1 MTTVSA
7 QAQQYPETPP
17 ASPGPVLL
25 LGSGETS
32 STARKIYDQLLK
44 GFDPPVRMAVLETPA
59 GFEPNSDRVAG
70 RVAEFFRA
78 RLPHYRPIVE
88 VVPARARNTPYSP
101 DNPDILAP
109 LWTADVI
116 FAGAGSPSYAVRQ
129 LRVSLCWQSVLAR
142 HTQGAVL
149 ILASAATIAA
159 SRHTLPVYEI
169 FKVGEELHWKPGL
182 DIFGRYGL
190 ELAIVTHWNNRE
202 GGEELDTSHGF
213 MGRARFERLRA
224 MLPET
229 ATVLGIDEHT
239 GVILLPSQETCRVLG
254 VGGATILHN
263 GEERR
268 VNAPGSFPLG
278 WLGRFQMP
286 ERIKLCIPESVWQQ
300 IKQARLEAEVAL
312 RPTPEVLEL
321 VAARET
327 AREKKNWERADA
339 LRAEIERLGW
349 TIEDTPDG
357 PRVTRATAP

>member
-182 DIFGRYGL
+182 DLFGRYGL

>member
-1 MTTVSA
+1 
-7 QAQQYPETPP
+7 
-17 ASPGPVLL
+17 
-25 LGSGETS
+25 
-32 STARKIYDQLLK
+32 
-44 GFDPPVRMAVLETPA
+44 
-59 GFEPNSDRVAG
+59 
-70 RVAEFFRA
+70 
-78 RLPHYRPIVE
+78 
-88 VVPARARNTPYSP
+88 
-101 DNPDILAP
+101 
-109 LWTADVI
+109 
-116 FAGAGSPSYAVRQ
+116 
-129 LRVSLCWQSVLAR
+129 
-142 HTQGAVL
+142 L

-182 DIFGRYGL
+182 DLFGRYGL